1 MKISAPPLN
10 KKPIRSPFSICL
22 FYLIMPCGSTGEMP
36 SAFRGRMSACG
47 PEALLFPD
55 GEALAF
61 SPVIWKKASILL

>member
-1 MKISAPPLN
+1 M
-10 KKPIRSPFSICL
+10 PILPYNALRFN
-22 FYLIMPCGSTGEMP
+22 
-36 SAFRGRMSACG
+36 RGNARLRLAEMSACG